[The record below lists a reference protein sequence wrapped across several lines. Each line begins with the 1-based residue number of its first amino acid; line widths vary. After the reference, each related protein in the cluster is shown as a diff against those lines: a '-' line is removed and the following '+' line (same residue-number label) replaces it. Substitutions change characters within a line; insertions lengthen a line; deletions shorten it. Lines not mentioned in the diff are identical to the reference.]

1 MRRTK
6 ISIGSVRTLL
16 KELIAIENE
25 SDYEFYYRGHTN
37 ENYRLIPSIYRNEGW
52 ITNENRMF
60 RELVIKCPEDFKN
73 LETTFQ
79 MLVKMQHYKLPTR
92 LLDLTGNPLIALY
105 YACQQS
111 QDQKKTNGEIII
123 FKIPKEEIK
132 YYDSDTVSVISN
144 ISKQPNTFSLG
155 EKVKNLDPKE
165 FSNSNAL
172 KLLLHDVRQEKS
184 GFEPKIE
191 RKDLESV
198 ICVKPMQDN
207 PRIVRQDGAFFL
219 FGVDQDK
226 KKPAKI
232 PAKYSSN
239 SIQKRL
245 IINTNHK
252 QKILDQLK
260 ALGINDSKVYPE
272 LDSVAVFVK
281 QTFKQ

>member
-1 MRRTK
+1 M
-6 ISIGSVRTLL
+6 